1 MGDVGKEEG
10 LQPDAREFQFWTK
23 VQVFAIVTMKN
34 DSSAAPSTTKILICV
49 LIMVSVGL
57 IHAFRLG
64 QLFSG
69 PLYTFYYG
77 YVGDI
82 VLPLS
87 LYFMLALNDSQV
99 SFLKPWYVKAG
110 IVFTG
115 ATLMEILQ
123 YFGIYALGVT
133 FDPLDILMYGVG
145 VLLAALIEVKLFA
158 RYLKSWKHT
167 K

>member
-1 MGDVGKEEG
+1 MRFVNRGEPVYS
-10 LQPDAREFQFWTK
+10 AREFRSWTRD
-23 VQVFAIVTMKN
+23 QVIAIVTMKN
-34 DSSAAPSTTKILICV
+34 DTSATPSTTKILICV
-49 LIMVSVGL
+49 LIMVSVAL

-69 PLYTFYYG
+69 ALYTLYYS

-82 VLPLS
+82 VLPFA

-99 SFLKPWYVKAG
+99 SFLKLWYVKAG

-123 YFGIYALGVT
+123 YFGVYALGVT
-133 FDPLDILMYGVG
+133 FDPLDILMYGIG

-158 RYLKSWKHT
+158 RYLKSW
-167 K
+167 